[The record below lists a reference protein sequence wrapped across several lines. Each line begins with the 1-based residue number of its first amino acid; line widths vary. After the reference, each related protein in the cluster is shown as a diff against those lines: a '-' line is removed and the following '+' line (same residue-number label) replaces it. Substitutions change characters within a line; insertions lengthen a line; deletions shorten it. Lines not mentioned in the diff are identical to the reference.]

1 MKNQI
6 KFYDPQKQWLFK
18 SNAGKMQP
26 NNNKDLTQTNAP
38 HISQFLILL
47 LSWSTCDTFYY
58 AVNVFH
64 GILF

>member
-47 LSWSTCDTFYY
+47 LS
-58 AVNVFH
+58 
-64 GILF
+64 